1 MANKS
6 ENADI
11 RELQT
16 QMIDVNKNIDEV
28 KADVKT
34 LLVKFDEQKN
44 LQTEVDNLRET
55 QRASD
60 ERHSKAIDELKKRR
74 NFISIVVPILASVLT
89 ALLTFLVINF
99 FSNVGKVNPNQP
111 TSSTT
116 TTNTTT
122 TPGGTA
128 PSASANANA
137 KSDTATP
144 SSTQSVTDG
153 VVNQVPKVTP

>member
-28 KADVKT
+28 KQDVKT

-44 LQTEVDNLRET
+44 LQTEVDYLKKEVV
-55 QRASD
+55 D
-60 ERHSKAIDELKKRR
+60 LKKRR

-89 ALLTFLVINF
+89 ALLTFLVINY

-122 TPGGTA
+122 TPGST

-144 SSTQSVTDG
+144 SSSQSVTDG

>member
-16 QMIDVNKNIDEV
+16 QMLDVNKNIDEV
-28 KADVKT
+28 KQDVKS

-44 LQTEVDNLRET
+44 LQTEIDNLRET

-60 ERHSKAIDELKKRR
+60 LRHSSAIDELKKRR
-74 NFISIVVPILASVLT
+74 NFISIIVPILASVLT
-89 ALLTFLVINF
+89 AILTFLVISF
-99 FSNVGKVNPNQP
+99 FSSVGKVTP
-111 TSSTT
+111 TGTT
-116 TTNTTT
+116 TTNSST
-122 TPGGTA
+122 TA
-128 PSASANANA
+128 PTSAVPSANANANA

-144 SSTQSVTDG
+144 SSSQSVTDG
-153 VVNQVPKVTP
+153 VVNQLPRVTP

>member
-16 QMIDVNKNIDEV
+16 QMLDVNKNIDEV

-34 LLVKFDEQKN
+34 LLTKFDEQKN
-44 LQTEVDNLRET
+44 LQTEVDYLKVEIL
-55 QRASD
+55 D
-60 ERHSKAIDELKKRR
+60 LKKRR
-74 NFISIVVPILASVLT
+74 TFISIVVPVITSVLT
-89 ALLTFLVINF
+89 ALMTFLVINF
-99 FSNVGKVNPNQP
+99 FNSAKLSPNTSN
-111 TSSTT
+111 TTT

-122 TPGGTA
+122 PNIGT

-144 SSTQSVTDG
+144 SSSQSVTDG
-153 VVNQVPKVTP
+153 VVNQLPKVTQ

>member
-28 KADVKT
+28 KADVKS

-44 LQTEVDNLRET
+44 LQTELDNLRET

-60 ERHSKAIDELKKRR
+60 ARHSAAIEELKKRR

-89 ALLTFLVINF
+89 ALLTFLVISYF
-99 FSNVGKVNPNQP
+99 GSVGKVTP
-111 TSSTT
+111 TGSTT
-116 TTNTTT
+116 TTTTQQQ
-122 TPGGTA
+122 
-128 PSASANANA
+128 
-137 KSDTATP
+137 K
-144 SSTQSVTDG
+144 
-153 VVNQVPKVTP
+153 